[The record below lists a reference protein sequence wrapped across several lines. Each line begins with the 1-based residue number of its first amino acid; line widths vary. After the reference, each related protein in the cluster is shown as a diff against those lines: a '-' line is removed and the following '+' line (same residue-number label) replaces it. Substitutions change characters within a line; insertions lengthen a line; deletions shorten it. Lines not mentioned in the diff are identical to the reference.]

1 MQSNTRKI
9 SDFFKNELTD
19 YSSYS
24 TLRMISSCVDGLKNS
39 HRKIIYT
46 ALNKLNSSIK
56 VSQFDSRM
64 QEYTQYLHGSATNV
78 ISNIAADYTGSNNLP
93 LLKGNGNFGSRM
105 VPEPSAPRYIYVEN
119 QKYIN
124 DIFDI
129 QDVLLEQH
137 FEGDKIEPRFFVP
150 SVPLLLINGS
160 MSGLASGFK
169 QHILPRNIKEI
180 YKYYEGKKCDLTPYF
195 KGFKGKIY
203 PGPEHNQWIIE
214 GVITRD
220 KNKVIITEIPIQY
233 DYAKYLKILDDLVE
247 QKKIKD
253 YTDNSDTKK
262 QIFNFEVKLYSDTN
276 QDILDLLKLRTK
288 ETENLNAIDISNKVK
303 AFDSIEQILEYYKI
317 VRIKFQERQRVFDLE
332 NQNKKLNILNSK
344 YKFISLII
352 DQKLKIYKRSKQDIK
367 NDLESTDI
375 SKEDDYEYLL
385 KMPVHSF
392 TNETLEQLKN
402 QIQQVNITIQNLT
415 TQDNKTVWMEC
426 FDKVLKAL

>member
-1 MQSNTRKI
+1 
-9 SDFFKNELTD
+9 
-19 YSSYS
+19 
-24 TLRMISSCVDGLKNS
+24 
-39 HRKIIYT
+39 
-46 ALNKLNSSIK
+46 
-56 VSQFDSRM
+56 
-64 QEYTQYLHGSATNV
+64 
-78 ISNIAADYTGSNNLP
+78 
-93 LLKGNGNFGSRM
+93 
-105 VPEPSAPRYIYVEN
+105 
-119 QKYIN
+119 
-124 DIFDI
+124 
-129 QDVLLEQH
+129 
-137 FEGDKIEPRFFVP
+137 
-150 SVPLLLINGS
+150 

-203 PGPEHNQWIIE
+203 PGTEQNQWIIE

-262 QIFNFEVKLYSDTN
+262 QIFNFEVKLFSDTN

-288 ETENLNAIDISNKVK
+288 ETENLNAIDIANKVK
-303 AFDSIEQILEYYKI
+303 TFDSIEQILEYYKI

-415 TQDNKTVWMEC
+415 TQDNKTVWMNC